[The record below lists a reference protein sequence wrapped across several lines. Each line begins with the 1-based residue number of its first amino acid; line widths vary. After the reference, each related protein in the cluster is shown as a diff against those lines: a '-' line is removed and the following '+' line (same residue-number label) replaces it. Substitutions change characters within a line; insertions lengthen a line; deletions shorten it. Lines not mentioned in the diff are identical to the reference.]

1 MPTFGQIIAEARKK
15 KRLSQKEL
23 ASMVEREDGKTISP
37 QYLNDIERSRR
48 SPGDYVL
55 QQFARVLELN
65 EDYLYYLVGEYP
77 ADLRELAANVDTF
90 QVAMRAFRRSLE
102 KKDDM
107 GS

>member
-15 KRLSQKEL
+15 KHLSQKEL
-23 ASMVEREDGKTISP
+23 ASMIEREDGKTISP
-37 QYLNDIERSRR
+37 QYLNDIERNRR

-77 ADLRELAANVDTF
+77 TDLRESAENADRF